1 VVTYLGP
8 LEEDVNSEKWRVVMV
23 NPDPTDPLT
32 IERKIL
38 GENGIDL
45 EIVNVTSDDELLE
58 RAADADVL
66 MPTGWDVSAKVI
78 VGMKRLRHIPSG
90 GIGFDH
96 IDADA
101 ATEHGILVTNMAETF
116 VEEVANQAWML
127 LLMVARQGRW
137 LHQMATTNRWEDAFA
152 ELYPVLKFPM
162 PRITGQTLGLV
173 PFGRIPR
180 AMAKRAHGFGMSVI
194 AYDPY
199 VSAEAFREQ
208 GVEQASLDDVFSRSD
223 FVSCHLPLSKETFH
237 LIGDAQIRLMKPSAY
252 FISTG
257 RGKVVDEPAL
267 IAALQEGRI
276 AGAGLDVFEQEPPD
290 PANPLLR
297 MDNVVVSP
305 HMASVSDV
313 SEVERRRLIAT
324 QVVDTLNGRVPHGVV
339 NPKAL
344 ERWRGRIKV
353 EV

>member
-1 VVTYLGP
+1 
-8 LEEDVNSEKWRVVMV
+8 MV
-23 NPDPTDPLT
+23 NPEPSDPLA

-38 GENGIDL
+38 GENGIEL
-45 EIVNVTSDDELLE
+45 EVVNVSNDDELLAVAE
-58 RAADADVL
+58 EADVL
-66 MPTGWDVSAKVI
+66 LPTGYHASAKVI
-78 VGMKRLRHIPSG
+78 AGMKRLRHIPSG

-127 LLMVARQGRW
+127 LLMVARRGLW
-137 LHQMATTNRWEDAFA
+137 LHQMATTNRWEEAFE
-152 ELYPVLKFPM
+152 ELYPVLKVPM

-180 AMAKRAHGFGMSVI
+180 AMAKRAHGFGMSVV

-199 VSAEAFREQ
+199 VPAEVFREQ
-208 GVEQASLDDVFSRSD
+208 GVEQVSLDDVFRRSD
-223 FVSCHLPLSKETFH
+223 FVSSHLPLSKETFH

-267 IAALQEGRI
+267 IAALHEGRI

-290 PANPLLR
+290 PANPLLH

-313 SEVERRRLIAT
+313 SEAERRRLIAT
-324 QVVDTLNGRVPHGVV
+324 QVVDALSGRVPHGVV
-339 NPKAL
+339 NPKAV
-344 ERWRGRIKV
+344 ERWRGRVKV
-353 EV
+353 GV

>member
-1 VVTYLGP
+1 
-8 LEEDVNSEKWRVVMV
+8 MV
-23 NPDPTDPLT
+23 NPDEGDPLT
-32 IERKIL
+32 LERQIL
-38 GENGIDL
+38 GEHGIEL
-45 EIVNVTSDDELLE
+45 EIIHVTDDDELLAA
-58 RAADADVL
+58 AADADVVL
-66 MPTGWDVSAKVI
+66 PTGYRMTAKVI
-78 VGMKRLRHIPSG
+78 AGMKRLRHIPSG

-96 IDADA
+96 IDAEA

-116 VEEVANQAWML
+116 VEEVANQAWTL
-127 LLMVARQGRW
+127 LLMVARHGIW
-137 LHQMATTNRWEDAFA
+137 LHQMATTNRWDECFA
-152 ELYPVLKFPM
+152 KLYPVLQVPM
-162 PRITGQTLGLV
+162 PRITGQVMGLV

-199 VSAEAFREQ
+199 VPAESIRQA
-208 GVEQASLDDVFSRSD
+208 GVEPVGLDDVFRQAD

-237 LIGDAQIRLMKPSAY
+237 LVGDAQFRLMKSSAY

-290 PANPLLR
+290 PANPLLHL
-297 MDNVVVSP
+297 DNVVVSP

-313 SEVERRRLIAT
+313 AQVERRRLTAT
-324 QVVDTLNGRVPHGVV
+324 QVVDALNGRVPHGVV
-339 NPKAL
+339 NPKAI
-344 ERWRGRIKV
+344 ERWRGRV
-353 EV
+353 GV

>member
-1 VVTYLGP
+1 
-8 LEEDVNSEKWRVVMV
+8 MV
-23 NPDPTDPLT
+23 NPHPEDPLK
-32 IERKIL
+32 IERGIL
-38 GENGIDL
+38 RENGIEL
-45 EIVNVTSDDELLE
+45 ETLQVSSDDELLAA
-58 RAADADVL
+58 AADADVL
-66 MPTGWDVSAKVI
+66 LPSGYRASAKVI
-78 VGMKRLRHIPSG
+78 AGLKRLRHIPSG

-101 ATEHGILVTNMAETF
+101 ATENGILVTNMAETF

-127 LLMVARQGRW
+127 LLVAARRGRW
-137 LHQMATTNRWEDAFA
+137 LHEMATTNRWDEAM
-152 ELYPVLKFPM
+152 ESLHPILRVGM

-199 VSAEAFREQ
+199 VSPEAIREQ
-208 GVEQASLDDVFSRSD
+208 GVEPVSLDDVFRRSD

-237 LIGDAQIRLMKPSAY
+237 LIGDAQFRLMKPTAF

-257 RGKVVDEPAL
+257 RGKVVDEPSL

-276 AGAGLDVFEQEPPD
+276 AGAGLDVLEQEPPD
-290 PANPLLR
+290 PANPLLH
-297 MDNVVVSP
+297 MENVVVSP

-313 SEVERRRLIAT
+313 SEAERRRLIAT
-324 QVVDTLNGRVPHGVV
+324 QVVDALNGRVPRGVV
-339 NPKAL
+339 NPKAIAT
-344 ERWRGRIKV
+344 WRGRV
-353 EV
+353 EVLA